1 MGSDTRNTD
10 KGWLYRIW
18 HNYVVRNIVLAVSL
32 LVIVLFVA
40 NMLLNIF
47 TRHNK
52 HVEVPDFSEM
62 TMEEARAMSKGDGLR
77 IEVNDSL
84 YVASLEPGVILDQK
98 PAAGTDVKPGRRIY
112 VTVNS
117 SQQKM
122 IDVPYV
128 AGYSLRQAKNILET
142 AGLEIERLVYVDDIA
157 TNNVLEQRVGNN
169 VVKADGTVRAR
180 MGSGVVLTVGCAP
193 GTAPVPVPRVVGLSL
208 REAKSRLWDAGLN
221 VGKVSRDREIDRSRM
236 RYARVYAQQPE
247 RVDSVALGT
256 PVSISISA
264 DSLVI
269 ANGLARSEQY
279 VAERLREKS
288 VRDSMLRAQR
298 MFEDSLRREGFVL
311 DENSDWGPRQVEED
325 AILRS
330 LQDYGGTISSDDGS
344 EFFE

>member
-1 MGSDTRNTD
+1 MGGNIRNTD
-10 KGWLYRIW
+10 RGWLYRIW
-18 HNYVVRNIVLAVSL
+18 HNYVVRNVVLAVSL
-32 LVIVLFVA
+32 LVIVMFLA

-62 TMEEARAMSKGDGLR
+62 TLEEVRAVSQDGGLR

-84 YVASLEPGVILDQK
+84 YVASLEPGIVLDQK

-112 VTVNS
+112 VTVNA

-128 AGYSLRQAKNILET
+128 AGYSLRQAKNMLET

-157 TNNVLEQRVGNN
+157 TNNVLEQRVGNDI
-169 VVKADGTVRAR
+169 VEAEGTVRAR

-193 GTAPVPVPRVVGLSL
+193 GTAPVLVPRVVGLSL

-221 VGKVSRDREIDRSRM
+221 VGTVSQDREIDRSRM
-236 RYARVYAQQPE
+236 RYAKVYAQQPE
-247 RVDSVALGT
+247 RIDSAALGT
-256 PVSISISA
+256 PVAISISA

-269 ANGLARSEQY
+269 ADGLARSEQY
-279 VAERLREKS
+279 VVERLREMA
-288 VRDSMLRAQR
+288 VRDSILRAQR
-298 MFEDSLRREGFVL
+298 MLEDSLRREGFVI
-311 DENSDWGPRQVEED
+311 DENSGWGPRQVEED

-330 LQDYGGTISSDDGS
+330 LQDYSGTISSDDGS